1 MNGKN
6 LHYSIIIL
14 SLFWRHVLK
23 YGIQYDFKWYID
35 GIFFFLILTASY
47 VFYGYVKKYKHTKSV
62 ISLSKA
68 DYFFH

>member
-1 MNGKN
+1 MV
-6 LHYSIIIL
+6 YSMIL
-14 SLFWRHVLK
+14 SGTLMGF
-23 YGIQYDFKWYID
+23 
-35 GIFFFLILTASY
+35 FFFLILTASY

>member
-14 SLFWRHVLK
+14 SLFWSTLM
-23 YGIQYDFKWYID
+23 G
-35 GIFFFLILTASY
+35 FFFLILTASY

-62 ISLSKA
+62 ISLSKT